1 MTKNEVIKVAIE
13 GLLESRR
20 ELAQE
25 IAIINRNETNYDLKR
40 MDIEQQISTVDDK
53 INFMIGQLE
62 YGQS

>member
-25 IAIINRNETNYDLKR
+25 LAIINRNETNYDLKR
-40 MDIEQQISTVDDK
+40 MDIEQQVGNIDDQ

-62 YGQS
+62 YVQS